1 MMFTLLKVMT
11 LKPMKRVSVL
21 RMVMFWQMIAA
32 REITVQHNILK
43 QPKKWLNYSQTF
55 RAL

>member
-1 MMFTLLKVMT
+1 MTFTLLKVMT
-11 LKPMKRVSVL
+11 LKRMKRVSVSP
-21 RMVMFWQMIAA
+21 MVMFWQMIAA
-32 REITVQHNILK
+32 QETIVQHNILK